1 MKKKKILRFI
11 PAFVIMAVIF
21 SFSAQTGDE
30 SKALSDGVVSAA
42 AGEEN
47 VGSELL
53 TVIVRK
59 SAHFLEYAALGAA
72 MYFGMRGVG
81 KDERQAKRLLLSAAL
96 GGLYAV
102 SDELHQYFVPGR
114 ACMASDVLIDTC
126 GAAFGAVL
134 LFLIFKLADIFGLG
148 QKQ

>member
-1 MKKKKILRFI
+1 MTMKKLLRFI
-11 PAFVIMAVIF
+11 PSFIIMAVIF
-21 SFSAQTGDE
+21 IFSAQTGDE
-30 SKALSDGVVSAA
+30 STVLSDGVVSAA

-47 VGSELL
+47 VGSEVL

-72 MYFGMRGVG
+72 VYFGLRGVG
-81 KDERQAKRLLLSAAL
+81 EDKRQGKRLLISAVF

-114 ACMASDVLIDTC
+114 ACMTEDMLIDAC
-126 GAAFGAVL
+126 GAMFGTVFM
-134 LFLIFKLADIFGLG
+134 FLVFKLFDRLG
-148 QKQ
+148 KNNK